1 MASIW
6 RERALRHYDEVN
18 VLIARVLDLEGRQ
31 NDGER
36 FREVLAEVE
45 KAAAEPKATSAAA

>member
-1 MASIW
+1 MANVW

-18 VLIARVLDLEGRQ
+18 VLIARVLELEGRQ

-45 KAAAEPKATSAAA
+45 KAAAEPKATSAVA